1 MKNNQCK
8 AARALLGWSQPD
20 LARESKAA
28 LRTIKNFES
37 GKVEPQK
44 LTLLALIGAFE
55 RQGLVMLKTGGVDYL
70 ASAHEGGSDQ

>member
-1 MKNNQCK
+1 MRNNQCK

-37 GKVEPQK
+37 GKVEPQT

-55 RQGLVMLKTGGVDYL
+55 RHGLVMLKTGGVDYVG
-70 ASAHEGGSDQ
+70 SAHLGGPGR

>member
-55 RQGLVMLKTGGVDYL
+55 RHGLVMLKTGGVDYL
-70 ASAHEGGSDQ
+70 ASAHEGGSDR

>member
-55 RQGLVMLKTGGVDYL
+55 RHGLVMLKTGGVDYS
-70 ASAHEGGSDQ
+70 ASAHQGGSDK